1 MTYIKLESH
10 YTIHHARGVHVG
22 AVNLTTVLAG
32 DLTVDMPIP
41 FLALTDTLAVC
52 PSIKPDGDTAMRI
65 DFINWSP
72 LRYGAAGAARFPF
85 SLNSQALAARVARA
99 FDADPAIDWSDTSE
113 RIEAWLT
120 GWLAANTAPVS
131 S

>member
-1 MTYIKLESH
+1 MSYIKLEAH
-10 YTIHHARGVHVG
+10 YTIHISGGVHIG

-41 FLALTDTLAVC
+41 FLALTDTLAVF
-52 PSIKPDGDTAMRI
+52 PSIEADGDTAMRI
-65 DFINWSP
+65 DFTHWSP

-85 SLNSQALAARVARA
+85 ALTSQELAVRVARA
-99 FDADPAIDWSDTSE
+99 FDADPAVDWSDTRE
-113 RIEAWLT
+113 RIEAWLNA
-120 GWLAANTAPVS
+120 WLAANTARVS